1 MVDEASPKGL
11 RLRRHNITDAV
22 YWLQEEVEN
31 KIINE
36 ANLDFVVREGQI
48 RSLHSICM
56 DGLLENAGSYRTTD
70 VRISGN
76 HQPPLAV
83 FVRSLMGEF
92 VAAINDKIESGDDPI
107 DVSAFA
113 LWRINWIHP
122 FSNGNGRTSRLFAY
136 FVMCMCANSLFVG
149 KGREL
154 VPDQLDGHLHG
165 DYLKALEKADEAFAK
180 TGKEDLLPLQQ
191 LLAIA
196 VTKQVVG

>member
-11 RLRRHNITDAV
+11 RLRRHNIADAV
-22 YWLQEEVEN
+22 CWLQEEVEN

-36 ANLDFVVREGQI
+36 ANLDFVVREEQI

-83 FVRSLMGEF
+83 CVRSLMGEF
-92 VAAINDKIESGDDPI
+92 VAAINDKIDSGDNHI

-113 LWRINWIHP
+113 LWRMNWIHP

-154 VPDQLDGHLHG
+154 VPDQLDGSLHG

-180 TGKEDLLPLQQ
+180 TGQEDLLPLQK